1 MTRAIAAANR
11 VRCITSP
18 NPWVGAVVRTSDG
31 DTFDGATLEPGND
44 HAEIVALKAA
54 GDAARGATLYVT
66 LEPCSHVGKT
76 GPCVEAII
84 ESGITR
90 VVVGI
95 IDPDPKVAGSGIEK
109 LRQAGITVDVGVEGD
124 KVSVQLAPYL
134 KHRRTNRP
142 WVVLKLAATMDGG
155 TAAPNGTSQ
164 WITSAAARADG
175 HRVRAESDAI
185 LVGAGTIRR
194 DDSSLT
200 VREYTPPVLP
210 VSGSVDPLRVV
221 LGSVPPDARVR
232 PCREMSGDLG
242 EILDELGGDGI
253 VQLLVEGGAGV
264 AGAFHRAGLVDRYL
278 VYLAPAFFGGD
289 DANGLFEGAGAWD
302 IADVW
307 RGRFVAVERVGDDL
321 KIVMDQLDQAEP
333 GEAVTATEG
342 SPDGRADGRG
352 DGSSH

>member
-1 MTRAIAAANR
+1 M
-11 VRCITSP
+11 
-18 NPWVGAVVRTSDG
+18 
-31 DTFDGATLEPGND
+31 
-44 HAEIVALKAA
+44 
-54 GDAARGATLYVT
+54 
-66 LEPCSHVGKT
+66 
-76 GPCVEAII
+76 
-84 ESGITR
+84 
-90 VVVGI
+90 
-95 IDPDPKVAGSGIEK
+95 
-109 LRQAGITVDVGVEGD
+109 
-124 KVSVQLAPYL
+124 SVQLAPYL

-210 VSGSVDPLRVV
+210 ASGSVDPLRVV

-264 AGAFHRAGLVDRYL
+264 AGTFHQRGSLIDILSTSPRRSLAATTQTVSSRA
-278 VYLAPAFFGGD
+278 P
-289 DANGLFEGAGAWD
+289 GAWD

-307 RGRFVAVERVGDDL
+307 RGRFVAVDRVGDRLQDRHG
-321 KIVMDQLDQAEP
+321 P
-333 GEAVTATEG
+333 TRSG
-342 SPDGRADGRG
+342 
-352 DGSSH
+352 